1 MKKIIII
8 TIIMCA
14 TNAYSQIILKDSANN
29 AEINGY
35 VGTLGGSK
43 VLAKDGGVT
52 NFCIFRTG
60 GTISWKPTDWFSIYA
75 LGAGELDQAG
85 KFSPFGLFGTN
96 FIHKKVK
103 LTLGKV
109 ATPMT
114 ELRPIPTT
122 GAGQFEAWTRQQI
135 LGSALGGKI
144 SVAFKKGYA
153 VGGVFKRDSTYSLEG
168 GLKISKIQLAGYC
181 MPLSK
186 TFGFASNVN
195 LKNVS
200 TTAFVSSTQVA
211 GMLNI
216 ITVPRLKISLY
227 SDIGYDFKH
236 TKLLRGEW
244 GAFKTFRSKQLNA
257 LLGLGYSQE
266 THSFKSYIFVYL

>member
-8 TIIMCA
+8 LTIICA
-14 TNAYSQIILKDSANN
+14 QNAHSQIALSDSANN
-29 AEINGY
+29 TEIKVYAGN
-35 VGTLGGSK
+35 LAGSK
-43 VLAKDGGVT
+43 VSTNGNVGG
-52 NFCIFRTG
+52 FCYTRLG
-60 GTISWKPTDWFSIYA
+60 GIILWEPSKWFSIYA
-75 LGAGELDQAG
+75 LGAGELDQTG

-96 FIHKKVK
+96 FMHKKIK

-114 ELRPIPTT
+114 ELRPLPTT
-122 GAGQFEAWTRQQI
+122 SAGQFEPWTRQQI

-144 SVAFKKGYA
+144 SANFKKVY
-153 VGGVFKRDSTYSLEG
+153 VVSGVFKRDSNYSLEV
-168 GLKISKIQLAGYC
+168 GLKISKIQLAGYY

-195 LKNVS
+195 FKNVS
-200 TTAFVSSTQVA
+200 TTAFVHSTQVA
-211 GMLNI
+211 GMLHV

-227 SDIGYDFKH
+227 SDIGYDFKN

-244 GAFKTFRSKQLNA
+244 GAFKTFHSKQLNA

-266 THSFKSYIFVYL
+266 IKNFKSYIFIFL